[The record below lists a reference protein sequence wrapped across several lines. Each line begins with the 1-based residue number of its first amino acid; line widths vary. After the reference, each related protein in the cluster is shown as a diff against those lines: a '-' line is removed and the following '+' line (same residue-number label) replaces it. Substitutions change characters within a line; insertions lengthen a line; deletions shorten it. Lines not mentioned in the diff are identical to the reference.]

1 MEMTYQ
7 EPECF
12 ENGWQ
17 FVIDAKDELT
27 EIDSRFGDADH
38 GVTMEKIAKAVIA
51 SQVGCSEIHY
61 LLDSAAGAVMGPP
74 GKRGASWYT
83 YLDGL
88 AQAAPASGPVSA
100 DDLKAMFASGLANL
114 AALSKAKVGDK
125 TMMDALIPATEALRS
140 KDGSIQELFSA
151 AAAAA
156 DKGADDTKNYVS
168 KSRTGSKLW
177 RADARNAGRRRG
189 IDEVILRRTCERRR
203 TVTNDG
209 GGILSRR
216 R

>member
-7 EPECF
+7 EFARRF
-12 ENGWQ
+12 ENGWRS
-17 FVIDAKDELT
+17 VIDAKDELT
-27 EIDSRFGDADH
+27 EIDSHFGDADH
-38 GVTMEKIAKAVIA
+38 GITMEKIAKAVIA
-51 SQVGCSEIHY
+51 SQTGCSEVHD
-61 LLDSAAGAVMGPP
+61 LLDSAADAVMGINGGSAVPL
-74 GKRGASWYT
+74 WYT

-140 KDGSIQELFSA
+140 TDGSIQELFSA

-156 DKGADDTKNYVS
+156 DKSADDTKNYVS
-168 KSRTGSKLW
+168 KFG
-177 RADARNAGRRRG
+177 RARSYGEQTLGTPDAGAVSMKSFFAGLAK
-189 IDEVILRRTCERRR
+189 D
-203 TVTNDG
+203 DAQ
-209 GGILSRR
+209 
-216 R
+216 